1 MLQVPA
7 EKLLERIAQLLE
19 DNKRLVKQLKT
30 ASKTGGPDTMAE
42 ARQLL
47 ESSERIGESAVVVG
61 RLSTTSVERA
71 REAID
76 MLKKKAKS
84 AAIVLAYD
92 EDGKVMLLAGVT
104 DDLIKKLKAGDIV
117 KTIAPIVDGGGG
129 GKPQMAQ
136 AGGKNPAKI
145 DDALA
150 KARELVKA
158 GLGG

>member
-1 MLQVPA
+1 
-7 EKLLERIAQLLE
+7 
-19 DNKRLVKQLKT
+19 
-30 ASKTGGPDTMAE
+30 MAE

-47 ESSERIGESAVVVG
+47 DAGEKIGAAAVIVG

-84 AAIVLAYD
+84 AAIVLAY
-92 EDGKVMLLAGVT
+92 EEEGRVMLLAGVT

-145 DDALA
+145 DEALA
-150 KARELVKA
+150 KATELIKTA
-158 GLGG
+158 LGG